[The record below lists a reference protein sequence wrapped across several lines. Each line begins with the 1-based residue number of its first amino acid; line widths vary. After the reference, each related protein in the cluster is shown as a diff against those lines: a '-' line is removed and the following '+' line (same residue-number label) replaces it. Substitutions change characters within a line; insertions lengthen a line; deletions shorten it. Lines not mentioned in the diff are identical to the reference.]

1 MTGTNQDD
9 VLKVIE
15 NVRFPL
21 KQYATYHS
29 RILQEQE
36 EVAKGGKIDR
46 VAAYLQREADALQIA
61 CEHLDALTGMD
72 ELTKQQVEQTR
83 DIFAELQK
91 FYVKDGYHQRELS
104 DAFQGE
110 TKLNARQCAQ
120 VKRYHTQLDNR
131 LSEARK
137 LILVYLD
144 SGDQTQ
150 PFKTSREPER
160 DNPNAR
166 LKTGE
171 EPMSHSDDAC
181 NESLDDVVDA
191 ISRLQ
196 DGQHGLASGAGGNS
210 YNAFGRMLDQRLLTV
225 LGMPDLK
232 SDGALAMDS
241 DELTTKLLEGLDRTI
256 ISEAVGGVN
265 TFRFNPLRARG
276 SLIEGTGSVLGAQG
290 VAAETVSALKPPI
303 MAQLHR
309 LEPENVYSV
318 QDEAGDLIR
327 AIELGLDRVAGEASA
342 DLGAFEVWVTELF
355 EQIYRDLLSLSSL
368 YGIKTARE
376 ILPFVKLLARR
387 DDTIE
392 TILSAIPIN
401 LARDRMLRDP
411 DIGIL
416 TAEANDRAIAAIMCH
431 LMTIYSV
438 LVAGES
444 LGPLLGRAR
453 AVNAAIGTAVAS
465 VRSALDRAGIS
476 IHDRTIAFSGVG
488 DNSISLS
495 RLLSWIENETVTSRP
510 TLLRSDLNGRDL
522 ERLRSARKTQLQAL
536 EKVDDLDF
544 ATITCNRYAAGRREM
559 AELNRHLRDLAAL
572 YDALVQESFQPQP
585 AG

>member
-1 MTGTNQDD
+1 MTGSNQDD
-9 VLKVIE
+9 ILKVIE

-21 KQYATYHS
+21 KQYATYYG
-29 RILQEQE
+29 RILEEQE
-36 EVAKGGKIDR
+36 KLAKGGKVDR
-46 VAAYLQREADALQIA
+46 IAAYLQREGDALQIA
-61 CEHLDALTGMD
+61 CEHLDGMTRTG
-72 ELTKQQVEQTR
+72 ELAERQIEQTR
-83 DIFAELQK
+83 DILAELHK

-104 DAFQGE
+104 DAFDGK
-110 TKLNARQCAQ
+110 TKLSDNQCAQ

-137 LILVYLD
+137 LIAAYLD
-144 SGDQTQ
+144 GANDSET
-150 PFKTSREPER
+150 FTTSREPER
-160 DNPNAR
+160 DYPNAR
-166 LKTGE
+166 PTTGE
-171 EPMSHSDDAC
+171 EAMSHSDDAC
-181 NESLDDVVDA
+181 NESLDGVVDA
-191 ISRLQ
+191 LSRLQ
-196 DGQHGLASGAGGNS
+196 DSQHGSTGAGGGNT

-232 SDGALAMDS
+232 SDGALAMGS

-276 SLIEGTGSVLGAQG
+276 SLIEATGTALGAQG
-290 VAAETVSALKPPI
+290 VAAETVCALKPPI

-327 AIELGLDRVAGEASA
+327 AIELGLDRVAGEAGA
-342 DLGAFEVWVTELF
+342 DLGAFEVWVIELF
-355 EQIYRDLLSLSSL
+355 EQIYRDLLSLASL
-368 YGIKTARE
+368 YGIKTAKE
-376 ILPFVKLLARR
+376 VLPFVALGWRQ

-392 TILSAIPIN
+392 TMLSAMPID
-401 LARDRMLRDP
+401 LAKDRILRDP

-416 TAEANDRAIAAIMCH
+416 TAEANDRAIAAILCH
-431 LMTIYSV
+431 LMTICSV

-453 AVNAAIGTAVAS
+453 AVNDAIGTAVAS

-476 IHDRTIAFSGVG
+476 IHDRTIAFSGVR
-488 DNSISLS
+488 DDSISLS
-495 RLLSWIENETVTSRP
+495 RLLSWIENETITSRP
-510 TLLRSDLNGRDL
+510 TLLRPDLNGRDL
-522 ERLRSARKTQLQAL
+522 ERLRSARKTQRQAL
-536 EKVDDLDF
+536 EKVGDLDF
-544 ATITCNRYAAGRREM
+544 ATITANRYATGRREM